1 MNQYYILIGIIYMI
15 PFLIMIGIS
24 ISRKRLETDRNFYGN
39 EIQTENI
46 ELTNVKYN
54 SFEVQRDEI
63 KKITEMGK
71 IKYVYDGYYEDETK
85 EENLCCRQV
94 KRGEVYFADYYYDN
108 GILADKRRPAVI
120 VSNHGINEKAQFV
133 KVVYLTTAPKSNH
146 PAHVKVQCGKPG
158 TALCEKSQTIS
169 KSFLENYIGTL
180 TEEEMFQIDRGIQI
194 GYGIKNNVYDYDNE
208 EDSFV
213 KDIANYIQEMDH
225 LLSKLCDLKELDQ
238 KARHIDIEQLLG
250 KDVIALGRILPDSGL
265 EAVRAAMVSQADK
278 EQKKIREKLELMIGK
293 R

>member
-1 MNQYYILIGIIYMI
+1 MKPEPIDLQNIGKVYH
-15 PFLIMIGIS
+15 
-24 ISRKRLETDRNFYGN
+24 N
-39 EIQTENI
+39 ENEAVHDEEN
-46 ELTNVKYN
+46 
-54 SFEVQRDEI
+54 
-63 KKITEMGK
+63 
-71 IKYVYDGYYEDETK
+71 YEDETK

-94 KRGEVYFADYYYDN
+94 KRGEVYFADYYYDD

-120 VSNHGINEKAQFV
+120 VSNHGINEKAPFV

-194 GYGIKNNVYDYDNE
+194 GYGIKNSVYNYDNE

-213 KDIANYIQEMDH
+213 KDVANYIQEMDH

-238 KARHIDIEQLLG
+238 KARHTDIEQLLG
-250 KDVIALGRILPDSGL
+250 KDVLALGRILPDSGL

-278 EQKKIREKLELMIGK
+278 EQKKIREKLELMTGK